1 MAEQE
6 EELMWPGGFPEA
18 KSVQDF
24 DFIMSGKNGGPIT
37 KIPKSRLA
45 EVVGVVGESMPAIQ
59 GGATAATAVTLPAGP
74 VGQNRW
80 FDASW
85 GYWKYNNVVLKN
97 PTGTDGIPEGND
109 GQLYWSG
116 ATTEIWSIPKMQA
129 LPKGKDGKTTE
140 PFNVAKAGGYP
151 TGDTVYFGENK
162 IYKALVNVPMGESP
176 LTHPAK
182 WKLELNG
189 STNPGSGTYIKA
201 YEMSFVKNEYFQWWL
216 IDEVNGVSFK
226 KLIFHQGNQ
235 VFIDS
240 FGAVVQLDIDPAYF
254 YNFKFTVKL
263 TSANQEIFV
272 PVSTQAS
279 NYDMLI
285 DWGDGIKSTFR
296 GTGNFKSCKHT
307 YTGIVGSEFQISISG
322 TCPRLSFGNINAFD
336 RQTLISIDNN
346 TLQDTMLMIS
356 FDNCINLKRICA
368 NALSNHSPDAPINL
382 NFTGCT
388 NFEEVE
394 SGFGEYLQG
403 KNVTGVTFGNTSL
416 NSLDDSFFKYID
428 GLTTCANMFVG
439 TSISK
444 VPTTL
449 RRSLTNISS
458 IFYMFSGIK
467 VPINIPSNLF
477 DLVSGGK
484 ITDAR
489 NAFAGT
495 SVTPIQVTG
504 DAKALYD
511 VLLIKSAQGV
521 LSGGCFSYN
530 QMTNKNQVPT
540 AWGGTLV

>member
-1 MAEQE
+1 MAEQKNT
-6 EELMWPGGFPEA
+6 PFYTKFEA
-18 KSVQDF
+18 DAKIQNLKLDV
-24 DFIMSGKNGGPIT
+24 IT
-37 KIPKSRLA
+37 ETI
-45 EVVGVVGESMPAIQ
+45 PAIQ
-59 GGATAATAVTLPAGP
+59 GGTTPATATELPTLGTS
-74 VGQNRW
+74 NKW
-80 FDASW
+80 FNASW
-85 GYWKYNNVVLKN
+85 GYWRYNNVVLSN
-97 PTGTDGIPEGND
+97 PNGVQGIPEGSD
-109 GQLYWSG
+109 GQLFWG
-116 ATTEIWSIPKMQA
+116 GTTQNWSISKVQA
-129 LPKGKDGKTTE
+129 LPKGKDGKDGKTTE
-140 PFNVAKAGGYP
+140 TFNPAKSGGYSV
-151 TGDTVYFGENK
+151 GDQIYFGTNSV
-162 IYKALVNVPMGESP
+162 YSALVNVPMGQSP
-176 LTHPAK
+176 LTNPEK
-182 WKLELNG
+182 WKLELKGN
-189 STNPGSGTYIKA
+189 TNPGSGTYIQA

-226 KLIFHQGNQ
+226 KLIFHQGDQ

-240 FGAVVQLDIDPAYF
+240 FGAIVQLDIDPVYF

-263 TSANQEIFV
+263 TSADQEIFV
-272 PVSTQAS
+272 PVTTQSS
-279 NYDMLI
+279 NYDMLV
-285 DWGDGIKSTFR
+285 DWGDGIKSTFK
-296 GTGNFKSCKHT
+296 GTGNFKTCKHT

-356 FDNCINLKRICA
+356 FDNCSNLKRICA
-368 NALSNHSPDAPINL
+368 NALSNHSPDTPINL

-428 GLTTCANMFVG
+428 GLTTCTNMFVG

-449 RRSLTNISS
+449 RRALPNITS
-458 IFYMFSGIK
+458 IFYMFSNIK

-477 DLVSGGK
+477 DLVTIAK

-495 SVTPIQVTG
+495 SVIPIQVTG

-511 VLLIKSAQGV
+511 VLLIKSAPGV
-521 LSGGCFSYN
+521 LSGNCFSYN
-530 QMTNKNQVPT
+530 QMSNKNQVPT

>member
-1 MAEQE
+1 MN
-6 EELMWPGGFPEA
+6 ELLEPNFNSLPPVNDWDMVYLALQQANEKFFRSATA
-18 KSVQDF
+18 KDF
-24 DFIMSGKNGGPIT
+24 GKQIIGD
-37 KIPKSRLA
+37 
-45 EVVGVVGESMPAIQ
+45 VAIQ
-59 GGATAATAVTLPAGP
+59 GADFEDLPIATSAAPVLLPIPEAEMKFGFLANGTYTQPNGPNLVYTDVQWGLTLFDGTRWVKKFTLTLPKAK
-74 VGQNRW
+74 
-80 FDASW
+80 D
-85 GYWKYNNVVLKN
+85 
-97 PTGTDGIPEGND
+97 
-109 GQLYWSG
+109 
-116 ATTEIWSIPKMQA
+116 
-129 LPKGKDGKTTE
+129 GKDGKTSE
-140 PFNVAKAGGYP
+140 PFNVAKADGYP

-162 IYKALVNVPMGESP
+162 IYSALVNVPMGESP

-368 NALSNHSPDAPINL
+368 NALSNHSPDTPINL

-403 KNVTGVTFGNTSL
+403 KNVTGVSFGNTSL

-428 GLTTCANMFVG
+428 GLTTCANMFAG

-467 VPINIPSNLF
+467 VPINIPSNLY

-530 QMTNKNQVPT
+530 QMSNKNQVPT